1 MRAQSSLNKLAGQSR
16 GIILEAIQQQFSF
29 MNETAD
35 ELQTTTRRAV
45 VAELGRRG
53 GGAFPPNQQRVAL
66 CCGLIRLCIRTWNIP
81 GGGGGGIERRSPEF
95 NDVNL
100 WILFFF
106 LSPCSLC
113 ATVGGS
119 FLYIYC
125 GRRRQHPR
133 AWMKRCSHASICQ
146 LTRQLSS
153 HCSPTNRLVSR
164 ANPSISSIQK
174 SQHFMTPFLF
184 FFLFLFFFFFWRN
197 KPIKI
202 LLIAPDDGRERS
214 SLAWKCVTLFS
225 FFLFDCGDDETVH
238 SWINTREPRSFSS
251 FCSSFVVSLVH
262 SEKGALSAACSWYV
276 FMIGIHKFE
285 RV

>member
-53 GGAFPPNQQRVAL
+53 GGAFPPYQQRVAL

-119 FLYIYC
+119 FLYIL
-125 GRRRQHPR
+125 RTEATAPESMNETMFPR
-133 AWMKRCSHASICQ
+133 EHLPTHEATAVPLFTNK
-146 LTRQLSS
+146 SS
-153 HCSPTNRLVSR
+153 RLPCKSFHQFDSEKSTFHD
-164 ANPSISSIQK
+164 AIPSSSSI
-174 SQHFMTPFLF
+174 
-184 FFLFLFFFFFWRN
+184 FFWRN

-214 SLAWKCVTLFS
+214 SLA
-225 FFLFDCGDDETVH
+225 
-238 SWINTREPRSFSS
+238 
-251 FCSSFVVSLVH
+251 
-262 SEKGALSAACSWYV
+262 
-276 FMIGIHKFE
+276 
-285 RV
+285 